1 MYRNESEDWGCWLWE
16 ERQTAQGCREPAT
29 NPPRTKPWEPSQPGA
44 RWVRGPCS
52 SVSLAAPLATLLHL
66 RFRCSHLV
74 VQISVLGH
82 FTYDSLGILSY
93 TNTIPMLTNCLWVIP
108 TREICGR
115 TRHILLSLILLEGRT
130 EIGFKLRKKFHS

>member
-1 MYRNESEDWGCWLWE
+1 MKAKIEAAGY
-16 ERQTAQGCREPAT
+16 ERKGRLLKAAENQQ
-29 NPPRTKPWEPSQPGA
+29 RTLPGQSPGEPSQPGA

-74 VQISVLGH
+74 VQIGVLGH

-93 TNTIPMLTNCLWVIP
+93 TNTIPMLTNCL
-108 TREICGR
+108 
-115 TRHILLSLILLEGRT
+115 
-130 EIGFKLRKKFHS
+130 